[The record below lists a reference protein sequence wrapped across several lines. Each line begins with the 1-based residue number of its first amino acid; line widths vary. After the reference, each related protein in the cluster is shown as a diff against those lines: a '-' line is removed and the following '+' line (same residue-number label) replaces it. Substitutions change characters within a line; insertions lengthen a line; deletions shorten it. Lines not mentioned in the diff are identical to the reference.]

1 MSATKKAKKKDVAS
15 MNAYEKYFHNMDLV
29 QAKNKD
35 ILGPMIIRGLNSPN
49 DDNGYDDD
57 EEDDEKD
64 QDTSKY
70 TEQQMAT
77 LRYVFITQKRS
88 DRLDEM
94 RQFILGEQAN
104 QSFMMFNT
112 SFSYQVLD
120 GFDDFKSTLYAK
132 AKTAADKFDLLFAF
146 TYNLK
151 EFDTWMHDNE
161 GGMDG
166 MVKALAS
173 MWKRLL
179 KSDDEKLGIDA
190 EYTRPGIT
198 QFLEDFKE
206 QVEDMEV
213 GDDDPIVF
221 NFE

>member
-1 MSATKKAKKKDVAS
+1 MPPATKKAKKDVAS

-35 ILGPMIIRGLNSPN
+35 ILGPMIIRGLNN
-49 DDNGYDDD
+49 DDSDSDDDDD
-57 EEDDEKD
+57 EQD

-70 TEQQMAT
+70 TEEQMAT
-77 LRYVFITQKRS
+77 LRYVFITQERS
-88 DRLDEM
+88 DWLDKM
-94 RQFILGEQAN
+94 REFILGEQAN
-104 QSFMMFNT
+104 ESFMMFNT
-112 SFSYQVLD
+112 SFSYDILD
-120 GFDDFKSTLYAK
+120 SFEYFRSDLYAK
-132 AKTAADKFDLLFAF
+132 AKTASAKVDLLFAY

-166 MVKALAS
+166 MVKGLAS
-173 MWKRLL
+173 MWKRIL
-179 KSDDEKLGIDA
+179 KNDDEKLGIDA

-198 QFLEDFKE
+198 QFLADFKK

-221 NFE
+221 KFE